1 MPDPEFPPTVFNI
14 GIDTISASIPWPGLN
29 VEADARKFKNGWRK
43 SSGKD
48 SAFRMEG
55 PLRCHIQNFP
65 KGFVHV
71 LNMTA
76 ELSRYDSSR
85 KFNNIESFNINPL
98 TLNSIKAFH
107 HDIEKASQN
116 IGLDQAP
123 LRYFRIGRLDAY
135 FDISVAPCLEDLI
148 SYTNKNRNMV
158 MRIFK
163 AGYVFEYRKSI
174 GWITYASKK
183 LKGKNKCVPPQP
195 HDFYIN
201 SESIRDALFAGQIG
215 IYIQN
220 KSRKIRIYRKMEY
233 KDKTVFRIEAS
244 YPKASSCRPLLDDPR
259 QQKRGEAYLNL
270 LKLRKPD
277 ILEGVMAYAW
287 RNLESLF
294 NDDTLNSKIT
304 DAINEIGKNKNRRA
318 LRQSKKY
325 CLPRLFNFR
334 RFKIHS
340 ALLIGD
346 GKGHSRKLHL
356 KFKDGVYYALK
367 YWWPNNHTMFWLI
380 PRMGLPPTRGP
391 PTHVSTDE

>member
-123 LRYFRIGRLDAY
+123 LRYFRIGRLDVF
-135 FDISVAPCLEDLI
+135 FDIAVPPCLEDMI
-148 SYTNKNRNMV
+148 SYTDKNRKMV
-158 MRIFK
+158 MRIYK
-163 AGYVFEYRKSI
+163 AGYVFEHRKNADWASYPSKELRKS
-174 GWITYASKK
+174 
-183 LKGKNKCVPPQP
+183 NKHVPSEAK
-195 HDFYIN
+195 DFKVN
-201 SESIRDALFAGQIG
+201 RESIRDALSKGEIT

-233 KDKTVFRIEAS
+233 KDKTVIRIETS
-244 YPKASSCRPLLDDPR
+244 YLKASSCRPLLGDPR

-277 ILEGVMAYAW
+277 VLKGLMAYAW
-287 RNLESLF
+287 KNLQSLF
-294 NDDTLNSKIT
+294 NDDILNSKIA
-304 DAINEIGKNKNRRA
+304 DAINEIGNRKNGRA
-318 LRQSKKY
+318 LKQSKKY
-325 CLPRLFNFR
+325 CLTGSHFR
-334 RFKIHS
+334 RLKIHS
-340 ALLIGD
+340 GLLIGA
-346 GKGHSRKLHL
+346 GKRHSRKFHL
-356 KFKDGVYYALK
+356 KYKKGAYHALK
-367 YWWPNNHTMFWLI
+367 SGQSNNHTMFWLI
-380 PRMGLPPTRGP
+380 PRVGLPPIRGP

>member
-1 MPDPEFPPTVFNI
+1 
-14 GIDTISASIPWPGLN
+14 
-29 VEADARKFKNGWRK
+29 
-43 SSGKD
+43 
-48 SAFRMEG
+48 
-55 PLRCHIQNFP
+55 
-65 KGFVHV
+65 
-71 LNMTA
+71 
-76 ELSRYDSSR
+76 
-85 KFNNIESFNINPL
+85 
-98 TLNSIKAFH
+98 
-107 HDIEKASQN
+107 
-116 IGLDQAP
+116 
-123 LRYFRIGRLDAY
+123 
-135 FDISVAPCLEDLI
+135 
-148 SYTNKNRNMV
+148 
-158 MRIFK
+158 
-163 AGYVFEYRKSI
+163 
-174 GWITYASKK
+174 
-183 LKGKNKCVPPQP
+183 
-195 HDFYIN
+195 
-201 SESIRDALFAGQIG
+201 
-215 IYIQN
+215 
-220 KSRKIRIYRKMEY
+220 MEY

-380 PRMGLPPTRGP
+380 PRVGLPPIRGP